1 MKNSANEPRFG
12 VIDIGSNSIRLVV
25 YQGPKRS
32 PTPFFNEKVLCGL
45 GRSLP
50 ATGCLD
56 AEGVALALQNLPR
69 FAALARGMGVSDLH
83 IVATAAVREAKDSGD
98 FAAMVK
104 KRCGVDMRVLDG
116 DEEARLS
123 ACGVI
128 SGHPGASGIM
138 GDLGGGS
145 LELVSLRQGSSGNHA
160 TLPLGSFRL
169 NEARRGGASLDVFI
183 AEKLAELDWLDL
195 AGVDAL
201 HAVGGAWRALAR
213 IHMNQSGYRLRVI
226 DRYTVSRGDMAGV
239 VRLIGGLSQDSL
251 DRLPGV
257 ASRRLEALSSAAML
271 MGALLDAA
279 RPREVVFSAQGLR
292 EGVLYD
298 ALSAKEK
305 ARHPLVSAAHALA
318 RRFGRFD
325 GLDGALADWTAPL
338 FGDETPNQRRLREVA
353 CIIGDTGWTE
363 HPSYRAE
370 YGFERALRF
379 AVSGVDHPGRAY
391 LAMAVSARYGGSDA
405 PERRAFA
412 GAIGLDLAGIEEAVT
427 LGLAIRLALSFSGGD
442 AAVLT
447 DSPLRLEENELV
459 LAVGSKGRVMLGETV
474 EGRLS
479 KLADQ
484 LGLSWRIG
492 NAGEQAAGV
501 SQIAG

>member
-1 MKNSANEPRFG
+1 MKNSAKEQRFG

-25 YQGPKRS
+25 YQGPKRA

-69 FAALARGMGVSDLH
+69 FAALAKGMGVAKLH
-83 IVATAAVREAKDSGD
+83 VVATAAVREAKDSGD
-98 FAAMVK
+98 FAAMIK
-104 KRCGVDMRVLDG
+104 KRCGVDMRVLGG

-123 ACGVI
+123 AYGVI
-128 SGHPGASGIM
+128 AGHPDAVGIM

-145 LELVSLRQGSSGNHA
+145 LELVSLREGGMGERA

-169 NEARRGGASLDVFI
+169 NEARRGGASLQAFI
-183 AEKLAELDWLDL
+183 AEHLAKLDWLGHAD
-195 AGVDAL
+195 GQAL
-201 HAVGGAWRALAR
+201 HAVGGAWRTLAR

-257 ASRRLEALSSAAML
+257 ASRRLEALSGAAML
-271 MGALLDAA
+271 MGGLLEAG

-298 ALSAKEK
+298 ALSAKDK
-305 ARHPLVSAAHALA
+305 ALDPLLSAARGLA

-325 GLDGALADWTAPL
+325 DLDEALVDWTKPL
-338 FGDETPNQRRLREVA
+338 FEDETPDDRRLRQAA
-353 CIIGDTGWTE
+353 CIIADTGWTE

-370 YGFERALRF
+370 NGFERALRF
-379 AVSGVDHPGRAY
+379 AVSGIDHPGRAY
-391 LAMAVSARYGGSDA
+391 LAMAVSARYGEADA
-405 PERRAFA
+405 PERRRFA
-412 GAIGLDLAGIEEAVT
+412 GAIGLDLARIEAAVT
-427 LGLAIRLALSFSGGD
+427 LGLALRLGLSFSGGD
-442 AAVLT
+442 PAILAG
-447 DSPLRLEENELV
+447 SPLRLEGSELV
-459 LAVGSKGRVMLGETV
+459 LAAGTLGRVMLGETV
-474 EGRLS
+474 EQRLS
-479 KLADQ
+479 KLAEQ
-484 LGLSWRIG
+484 LGRTPRIG
-492 NAGEQAAGV
+492 NAGERAAGV
-501 SQIAG
+501 S

>member
-1 MKNSANEPRFG
+1 MPAVQQEPRFG

-25 YQGPKRS
+25 YQGPKRA

-69 FAALARGMGVSDLH
+69 FAALARGMGVTKLH
-83 IVATAAVREAKDSGD
+83 VVATAAVREAKDSDD
-98 FAAMVK
+98 FAAMIK
-104 KRCGVDMRVLDG
+104 KRCGVEMRVLSG

-123 ACGVI
+123 ADGVI
-128 SGHPGASGIM
+128 AGHPGARGVM

-145 LELVSLRQGSSGNHA
+145 LELVSLREGGTGNRA

-169 NEARRGGASLDVFI
+169 NEARRGGAVLETFV
-183 AEKLAELDWLDL
+183 AEHLLELDWLDL
-195 AGVDAL
+195 ADGEAL

-226 DRYTVSRGDMAGV
+226 DRYTVSRSDMAGV

-257 ASRRLEALSSAAML
+257 ASRRLEALSAAALL
-271 MGALLDAA
+271 MGGLLDIA
-279 RPREVVFSAQGLR
+279 RPSVVVFSAQGLR

-305 ARHPLVSAAHALA
+305 TRDPLLSAAYGLA

-325 GLDGALADWTAPL
+325 NLDGALAAWTKPL
-338 FGDETPNQRRLREVA
+338 FEGETPDERRLREAA
-353 CIIGDTGWTE
+353 CVIADTGWTE

-370 YGFERALRF
+370 NGFEQALRF
-379 AVSGVDHPGRAY
+379 AVSGIDHPGRAY
-391 LAMAVSARYGGSDA
+391 LAMTVSARYGEADA
-405 PERRAFA
+405 PERRRFA
-412 GAIGLDLAGIEEAVT
+412 GAIGLDLARIEAAVT
-427 LGLAIRLALSFSGGD
+427 LGLAIRLGLSFSGGEP
-442 AAVLT
+442 AVLA
-447 DSPLRLEENELV
+447 DSPLRLEDNELV
-459 LAVGSKGRVMLGETV
+459 LAVGPTGRVMLGETV
-474 EGRLS
+474 ERRLG
-479 KLADQ
+479 KLAAQ
-484 LGLSWRIG
+484 LSRSWRIG

-501 SQIAG
+501 S

>member
-1 MKNSANEPRFG
+1 MQAAAREPRFG

-25 YQGPKRS
+25 YQGPKRA

-45 GRSLP
+45 GRGQR

-69 FAALARGMGVSDLH
+69 FAALARGMGVADLH
-83 IVATAAVREAKDSGD
+83 VVATAAVREAKDSAD

-104 KRCGVDMRVLDG
+104 KRCGVDMRVLSG

-128 SGHPGASGIM
+128 AGHPGASGIM

-145 LELVSLRQGSSGNHA
+145 LELVSLRQGSSGDRA

-169 NEARRGGASLDVFI
+169 NEARRGGASLDSFI
-183 AEKLAELDWLDL
+183 AERLAELDWLDL
-195 AGVDAL
+195 AGGDAL

-239 VRLIGGLSQDSL
+239 VRLIGGLSQESL

-257 ASRRLEALSSAAML
+257 ASRRLEALSSAAKL
-271 MGALLDAA
+271 MGSLLDAA

-305 ARHPLVSAAHALA
+305 EHHPLLSAARAMA

-325 GLDGALADWTAPL
+325 GLDGALVDWTAPL
-338 FGDETPNQRRLREVA
+338 FEDETPSQRRLREAA

-379 AVSGVDHPGRAY
+379 AVSGIDHPGRAY
-391 LAMAVSARYGGSDA
+391 LAIAVSARYGEADA
-405 PERRAFA
+405 PERQRFA
-412 GAIGLDLAGIEEAVT
+412 GAIGLDLARIEAAVT
-427 LGLAIRLALSFSGGD
+427 LGLAIRLGLSFSGGD
-442 AAVLT
+442 PAVLA
-447 DSPLRLEENELV
+447 DSPLKLAGKELV
-459 LAVGSKGRVMLGETV
+459 LAVGSMGRVMLGETV
-474 EGRLS
+474 EQRLS

-484 LGLSWRIG
+484 LGRNWRIG

-501 SQIAG
+501 S

>member
-1 MKNSANEPRFG
+1 MKKAAAKEPRFG

-25 YQGPKRS
+25 YQGPKRA

-69 FAALARGMGVSDLH
+69 FAALARGMGVAKLH
-83 IVATAAVREAKDSGD
+83 VVATAAVREAKDSDD
-98 FAAMVK
+98 FAAMIN
-104 KRCGVDMRVLDG
+104 KRCGVNMRVLDG

-123 ACGVI
+123 AYGVI
-128 SGHPGASGIM
+128 AGHAEAAGIM

-145 LELVSLRQGSSGNHA
+145 LELVSLRQGGSGDHA

-169 NEARRGGASLDVFI
+169 NEARRQGASLEAFI
-183 AEKLAELDWLDL
+183 AEHFAKLDWLDL
-195 AGVDAL
+195 ANGDAL

-257 ASRRLEALSSAAML
+257 TMRRLEGVSAAAML

-279 RPREVVFSAQGLR
+279 RPAEVVFSAQGLR

-298 ALSAKEK
+298 ALSAEER
-305 ARHPLVSAAHALA
+305 ACDPLLSAAHSLA

-325 GLDGALADWTAPL
+325 GLDGALVTWTAPL
-338 FGDETPNQRRLREVA
+338 FEDETLSERRLREAA

-391 LAMAVSARYGGSDA
+391 LAMAILARYGGADA
-405 PERRAFA
+405 PERRRFA
-412 GAIGLDLAGIEEAVT
+412 GAIGLDLARIEAAVT

-442 AAVLT
+442 AAVLAE
-447 DSPLRLEENELV
+447 SPLRLEENELV
-459 LAVGSKGRVMLGETV
+459 IAVGSMGRVMLGETV
-474 EGRLS
+474 ERRLS

-484 LGLSWRIG
+484 LGRSWRIG
-492 NAGEQAAGV
+492 NAGEVAAGV
-501 SQIAG
+501 S

>member
-1 MKNSANEPRFG
+1 MNKPSSEPRFG

-25 YQGPKRS
+25 YQGPKRA

-45 GRSLP
+45 GRSLS

-69 FAALARGMGVSDLH
+69 FAALAKSMGVAKLH
-83 IVATAAVREAKDSGD
+83 VVATAAVREAKDSDD

-123 ACGVI
+123 AFGVI
-128 SGHPGASGIM
+128 AGHPDAGGIM

-145 LELVSLRQGSSGNHA
+145 LELVALEDGKAGERV

-169 NEARRGGASLDVFI
+169 NEARRGGASLEVFI
-183 AEKLAELDWLDL
+183 AEHLAKLDWLGH
-195 AGVDAL
+195 ANGRAL

-257 ASRRLEALSSAAML
+257 ASRRLEALSGAAIL
-271 MGALLDAA
+271 MGGLLEAA
-279 RPREVVFSAQGLR
+279 RPREVVFSTQGLR

-305 ARHPLVSAAHALA
+305 ALDPLLSAARGLA
-318 RRFGRFD
+318 RRFGRFA
-325 GLDGALADWTAPL
+325 GLDDALADWTSPL
-338 FGDETPNQRRLREVA
+338 FGNETPDDRRLRQAA
-353 CIIGDTGWTE
+353 CIIADTGWTE

-370 YGFERALRF
+370 NGFERALRF
-379 AVSGVDHPGRAY
+379 AVSGVDHPGRAF
-391 LAMAVSARYGGSDA
+391 LAMAVSARYGEADA
-405 PERRAFA
+405 PERRRFA
-412 GAIGLDLAGIEEAVT
+412 GAIGLDLARIEAAVT
-427 LGLAIRLALSFSGGD
+427 LGLAIRLGLSFSGGD
-442 AAVLT
+442 AAVLAA
-447 DSPLRLEENELV
+447 SPLRLEDNELV
-459 LAVGSKGRVMLGETV
+459 LAVGTLGRVMLGETV
-474 EGRLS
+474 EQRLS
-479 KLADQ
+479 KLAEQ
-484 LGLSWRIG
+484 LGRAPRIE

-501 SQIAG
+501 S